1 MRTVSS
7 SPKGSRRPG
16 CASRQIEQRAKRR
29 AELEADRKRYSGR
42 GRYYPNKAKHQG
54 QLALFNP
61 MGVGGVVR
69 VLGKR
74 GSRS

>member
-42 GRYYPNKAKHQG
+42 GRYYPNKTHN
-54 QLALFNP
+54 QLQFWIP
-61 MGVGGVVR
+61 MGVGGAVR
-69 VLGKR
+69 IAGKR